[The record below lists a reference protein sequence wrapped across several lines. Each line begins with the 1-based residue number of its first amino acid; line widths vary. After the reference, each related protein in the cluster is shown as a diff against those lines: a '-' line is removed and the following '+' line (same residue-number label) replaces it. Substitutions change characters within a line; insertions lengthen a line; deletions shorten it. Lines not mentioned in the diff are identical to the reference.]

1 MANFN
6 EDYYDDANCQYL
18 DAVKQ
23 LTTHHQENP
32 KVKPAKFFRDYFR
45 SVQQGGHILLR
56 EYDFIRATPYNRACV
71 LHLFWQAYKSV
82 GQIKERLKVVDY
94 HSLFTLLW
102 PDFPENVVEEAC
114 RVARIINPLNEKMI
128 TLKNFIYSFQATFC
142 LQDFLADA
150 YKKFTDFQSTHSDFA
165 SESVEITKSQNVNEN
180 KFLQIL
186 LENNGC
192 KPGKV
197 IPTIWPT
204 REVLIKMCNNQV
216 FDSFEDF
223 EKTCAESED
232 ITLMIGIIPPQSMF
246 HKQEEMSRNDE
257 TSQQIGLTTKTIS
270 TS

>member
-18 DAVKQ
+18 ENEHILVYLEDAVKQ

-82 GQIKERLKVVDY
+82 GQIK
-94 HSLFTLLW
+94 
-102 PDFPENVVEEAC
+102 
-114 RVARIINPLNEKMI
+114 
-128 TLKNFIYSFQATFC
+128 
-142 LQDFLADA
+142 DFLADA